1 MDNWLVLFDGQARYL
16 LEIYDSPVKVDV
28 LKFTGREALSEPFRW
43 TIDFTTPQNNLAPED
58 ALMKHATLRMRSGKA
73 VHGIITRLEWISTTA
88 DQSHYQVVL
97 SSRLALLSR
106 TRQCRIFQHQSVPEV
121 VEQVLRRHGLE
132 GADFDFRLERT
143 YPAREL
149 ITQWRETDLEFV
161 QRILS
166 EVGIFWRTET
176 DEARG
181 LEVVIF
187 ADSQLN
193 YRFDVSLPYR
203 EPSGLYDGAE
213 ESVWDVYTLNQAV
226 PVMVSARDYNY
237 RTAGTPMDATVSVR
251 SDAVTTGEH
260 YRYAAPYREAGDDT
274 DPEPETESGAFYA
287 RTRIASTKISFE
299 EGYKEA
305 VNKSPVPIK
314 LISVSLFGFDLGATL
329 ARKFL
334 DSLLKDICQ
343 KEGDKYTY
351 QGIPVDIVFTGLF
364 DCSRRTS
371 ASNNNGVDYFISAF
385 GGPLKGISVFLGDK
399 SIDQDT
405 PLPKAVKKSL
415 HLVAA
420 HETRVWRSLYR
431 TGNNPAHKEELYP
444 GCAEDI
450 GGGLKPDEQKPSAEL
465 CRVAL
470 HRMYREATMAGVPFP
485 DFQSLDNTDTD
496 VAAYFII
503 QDNVK
508 NQSVL
513 QWAEAYQSALPFTLL
528 STASQNRHLDS
539 YIDWLGR
546 QYYQYR
552 TECMKYEKQRGDT
565 LASAGASAG
574 FAGITQEAKETA
586 RQYASELS
594 VLQQNWGWL
603 DDVKDTAI
611 RMRNSMEQNPMDRRR
626 DIVPNVYGPAL
637 WRAKRF
643 LDYFHAAHLGKPQ
656 PFPIDAAPPEMYAWF
671 VHDLQTVEKGAGISQ
686 DFFVI
691 RSMEMPEA

>member
-1 MDNWLVLFDGQARYL
+1 MDIESLIAAANRAQQAEDAGLGNCSRVWHVGFFFDGIHRNIEQDAPEHRLSNIARLFRAFPDDAQKSNKEYYSKFYISGL
-16 LEIYDSPVKVDV
+16 GTPFNETVVEKLHTIMDSGLGSIKDELKVQPGEMAKDAGMDSIKGNNWYEV
-28 LKFTGREALSEPFRW
+28 LKNQGKKLLNPTEWKKLASDTAKKAAKKSVIEATSW
-43 TIDFTTPQNNLAPED
+43 
-58 ALMKHATLRMRSGKA
+58 LRDNP
-73 VHGIITRLEWISTTA
+73 VIA
-88 DQSHYQVVL
+88 DMLV
-97 SSRLALLSR
+97 
-106 TRQCRIFQHQSVPEV
+106 T
-121 VEQVLRRHGLE
+121 
-132 GADFDFRLERT
+132 GAD
-143 YPAREL
+143 
-149 ITQWRETDLEFV
+149 
-161 QRILS
+161 
-166 EVGIFWRTET
+166 
-176 DEARG
+176 
-181 LEVVIF
+181 
-187 ADSQLN
+187 
-193 YRFDVSLPYR
+193 
-203 EPSGLYDGAE
+203 
-213 ESVWDVYTLNQAV
+213 
-226 PVMVSARDYNY
+226 
-237 RTAGTPMDATVSVR
+237 
-251 SDAVTTGEH
+251 
-260 YRYAAPYREAGDDT
+260 
-274 DPEPETESGAFYA
+274 
-287 RTRIASTKISFE
+287 TRIASTKISFE

-305 VNKSPVPIK
+305 VKKSPVPIK

-334 DSLLKDICQ
+334 DSLLKDICK
-343 KEGDKYTY
+343 KEGDKYIY

-385 GGPLKGISVFLGDK
+385 GGPIKGISVLLGDK

-420 HETRVWRSLYR
+420 HETRVWRCLYR
-431 TGNNPAHKEELYP
+431 TGNNPAHKEELSP
-444 GCAEDI
+444 GCAEDV

-485 DFQSLDNTDTD
+485 DFQSLKSYSET
-496 VAAYFII
+496 VASYFIV

-513 QWAEAYQSALPFTLL
+513 QWAKAYQSALPFTSLN
-528 STASQNRHLDS
+528 TACQNRHLDS

-586 RQYASELS
+586 GQYGNELA

-603 DDVKDTAI
+603 DYVKNAAI

-643 LDYFHAAHLGKPQ
+643 LDYFHAANLGKPQ
-656 PFPIDAAPPEMYAWF
+656 PFPIDTVPPEMYAWF
-671 VHDLQTVEKGAGISQ
+671 VHDLQTVEKGTGISQ

>member
-1 MDNWLVLFDGQARYL
+1 MDIESLISAANRAQQAEDYGIHNCSRIWHVGFFFDGIHRNIEQ
-16 LEIYDSPVKVDV
+16 D
-28 LKFTGREALSEPFRW
+28 
-43 TIDFTTPQNNLAPED
+43 APEQRLSNIARLFRAFPD
-58 ALMKHATLRMRSGKA
+58 ELQNSSKDCFSKFYISGLGTPFSEDLSTKLTALIDGARSNVQDDLKSQPAEMAKEAG
-73 VHGIITRLEWISTTA
+73 GE
-88 DQSHYQVVL
+88 
-97 SSRLALLSR
+97 LLKGGNWYE
-106 TRQCRIFQHQSVPEV
+106 I
-121 VEQVLRRHGLE
+121 LKNE
-132 GADFDFRLERT
+132 GAKLLK
-143 YPAREL
+143 PAE
-149 ITQWRETDLEFV
+149 WRKLGKNIATNTLKKAS
-161 QRILS
+161 I
-166 EVGIFWRTET
+166 
-176 DEARG
+176 EATPWIRDNPA
-181 LEVVIF
+181 V
-187 ADSQLN
+187 ADML
-193 YRFDVSLPYR
+193 
-203 EPSGLYDGAE
+203 
-213 ESVWDVYTLNQAV
+213 
-226 PVMVSARDYNY
+226 
-237 RTAGTPMDATVSVR
+237 
-251 SDAVTTGEH
+251 VTGV
-260 YRYAAPYREAGDDT
+260 D
-274 DPEPETESGAFYA
+274 
-287 RTRIASTKISFE
+287 TRIASAKMRFE
-299 EGYKEA
+299 RFYERTNSA
-305 VNKSPVPIK
+305 SPVPVK
-314 LISVSLFGFDLGATL
+314 LISISLFGFDLGATL

-334 DSLLKDICQ
+334 DSLLKDICK

-351 QGIPVDIVFTGLF
+351 RGIPVDIVYTGLF

-385 GGPLKGISVFLGDK
+385 GGPIKGISVLLGDK

-405 PLPKAVKKSL
+405 PLPKVVKKSL

-420 HETRVWRSLYR
+420 HETRVWRCLYR

-485 DFQSLDNTDTD
+485 DFQSLDKTDTD
-496 VAAYFII
+496 VAAYFIV

-513 QWAEAYQSALPFTLL
+513 QWAEAYRSALPFSSL
-528 STASQNRHLDS
+528 STACQNRHLDS

-552 TECMKYEKQRGDT
+552 TECMKYEKQRDET

-586 RQYASELS
+586 AQYANELS

-603 DDVKDTAI
+603 DDVKDAAI
-611 RMRNSMEQNPMDRRR
+611 RMRNSMEQDPMDRRR
-626 DIVPNVYGPAL
+626 EIVPNVYGPAL

-643 LDYFHAAHLGKPQ
+643 LDYSHAAHLGKPQ
-656 PFPIDAAPPEMYAWF
+656 PFPIDTVPPEMYAWF
-671 VHDLQTVEKGAGISQ
+671 VHDLQTVEKGTGISQ

>member
-1 MDNWLVLFDGQARYL
+1 M
-16 LEIYDSPVKVDV
+16 
-28 LKFTGREALSEPFRW
+28 
-43 TIDFTTPQNNLAPED
+43 
-58 ALMKHATLRMRSGKA
+58 
-73 VHGIITRLEWISTTA
+73 
-88 DQSHYQVVL
+88 
-97 SSRLALLSR
+97 
-106 TRQCRIFQHQSVPEV
+106 
-121 VEQVLRRHGLE
+121 
-132 GADFDFRLERT
+132 
-143 YPAREL
+143 
-149 ITQWRETDLEFV
+149 
-161 QRILS
+161 
-166 EVGIFWRTET
+166 
-176 DEARG
+176 
-181 LEVVIF
+181 
-187 ADSQLN
+187 
-193 YRFDVSLPYR
+193 
-203 EPSGLYDGAE
+203 
-213 ESVWDVYTLNQAV
+213 
-226 PVMVSARDYNY
+226 
-237 RTAGTPMDATVSVR
+237 
-251 SDAVTTGEH
+251 
-260 YRYAAPYREAGDDT
+260 
-274 DPEPETESGAFYA
+274 
-287 RTRIASTKISFE
+287 
-299 EGYKEA
+299 
-305 VNKSPVPIK
+305 
-314 LISVSLFGFDLGATL
+314 
-329 ARKFL
+329 
-334 DSLLKDICQ
+334 
-343 KEGDKYTY
+343 
-351 QGIPVDIVFTGLF
+351 
-364 DCSRRTS
+364 
-371 ASNNNGVDYFISAF
+371 
-385 GGPLKGISVFLGDK
+385 
-399 SIDQDT
+399 
-405 PLPKAVKKSL
+405 PKAVKKSL

>member
-1 MDNWLVLFDGQARYL
+1 MDIESLIAAANRAQQAEDAGLGNCSRIWHVGFFFDGIHRNIEQ
-16 LEIYDSPVKVDV
+16 D
-28 LKFTGREALSEPFRW
+28 
-43 TIDFTTPQNNLAPED
+43 APEHRLSNIARLFRAFPDD
-58 ALMKHATLRMRSGKA
+58 AQKTNKEYHSKFYISGLGTPFNETLVEKLHTIMDSGLGSIKDNLKEQPGEMAKEAAWDSIKGNNWYEIFKNQGKKLLNPTEWKKLASDTAKKA
-73 VHGIITRLEWISTTA
+73 VKKVSIEATPWLRDNPAIA
-88 DQSHYQVVL
+88 DMLV
-97 SSRLALLSR
+97 
-106 TRQCRIFQHQSVPEV
+106 T
-121 VEQVLRRHGLE
+121 
-132 GADFDFRLERT
+132 GAD
-143 YPAREL
+143 
-149 ITQWRETDLEFV
+149 
-161 QRILS
+161 
-166 EVGIFWRTET
+166 
-176 DEARG
+176 
-181 LEVVIF
+181 
-187 ADSQLN
+187 
-193 YRFDVSLPYR
+193 
-203 EPSGLYDGAE
+203 
-213 ESVWDVYTLNQAV
+213 
-226 PVMVSARDYNY
+226 
-237 RTAGTPMDATVSVR
+237 
-251 SDAVTTGEH
+251 
-260 YRYAAPYREAGDDT
+260 
-274 DPEPETESGAFYA
+274 
-287 RTRIASTKISFE
+287 TRIASTKISFE

-305 VNKSPVPIK
+305 VKKSPVPIK

-334 DSLLKDICQ
+334 DSLLKDICK
-343 KEGDKYTY
+343 KEGDNYTY

-385 GGPLKGISVFLGDK
+385 GGPIKGISVLLGDK

-405 PLPKAVKKSL
+405 PLPKVVKKSL

-420 HETRVWRSLYR
+420 HETRVWRCLYR
-431 TGNNPAHKEELYP
+431 TGNNPAHMEELYP

-450 GGGLKPDEQKPSAEL
+450 GGGLTPDEQKPSAEL

-485 DFQSLDNTDTD
+485 DFQTLNESNPV
-496 VAAYFII
+496 VAEYFII

-508 NQSVL
+508 NRSVL
-513 QWAEAYQSALPFTLL
+513 QWAEAYRSALPFSSL
-528 STASQNRHLDS
+528 STACQNRHLDS

-586 RQYASELS
+586 GQYANELS

-603 DDVKDTAI
+603 DDLKDAAI
-611 RMRNSMEQNPMDRRR
+611 RMRNSMEQDPMDKRRE
-626 DIVPNVYGPAL
+626 IVPNVYGPAL

-643 LDYFHAAHLGKPQ
+643 LDYSHAAYLGKPQ
-656 PFPIDAAPPEMYAWF
+656 PIPIDTVPPEMYAWF
-671 VHDLQTVEKGAGISQ
+671 VHDLQTVEKGTGISQ

>member
-1 MDNWLVLFDGQARYL
+1 MDIESLIAAANRAQQAEDAGLGNCSRIWHVGFFFDGIHRNIEQDAPDHRLSNIARLYRAYPSVQQNTSN
-16 LEIYDSPVKVDV
+16 ESYD
-28 LKFTGREALSEPFRW
+28 KFYISGLGTPFNE
-43 TIDFTTPQNNLAPED
+43 T
-58 ALMKHATLRMRSGKA
+58 
-73 VHGIITRLEWISTTA
+73 
-88 DQSHYQVVL
+88 
-97 SSRLALLSR
+97 
-106 TRQCRIFQHQSVPEV
+106 V
-121 VEQVLRRHGLE
+121 VEKLHTVMDSGLGSIKDNLKEQPGEMAKEAAWDSIKGNNWYEILKNQGKKLINPTEWKKLASDTAKKAAKKVSIEATPWLRDNPVVADMLVT
-132 GADFDFRLERT
+132 GAD
-143 YPAREL
+143 
-149 ITQWRETDLEFV
+149 
-161 QRILS
+161 
-166 EVGIFWRTET
+166 
-176 DEARG
+176 
-181 LEVVIF
+181 
-187 ADSQLN
+187 
-193 YRFDVSLPYR
+193 
-203 EPSGLYDGAE
+203 
-213 ESVWDVYTLNQAV
+213 
-226 PVMVSARDYNY
+226 
-237 RTAGTPMDATVSVR
+237 
-251 SDAVTTGEH
+251 
-260 YRYAAPYREAGDDT
+260 
-274 DPEPETESGAFYA
+274 
-287 RTRIASTKISFE
+287 TRIASTKISFE

-305 VNKSPVPIK
+305 VKKSPVPIK

-334 DSLLKDICQ
+334 DNLLKDICK

-385 GGPLKGISVFLGDK
+385 GGPIKGISVLLGDK

-405 PLPKAVKKSL
+405 PLPEVVKKSL
-415 HLVAA
+415 HLAAA

-450 GGGLKPDEQKPSAEL
+450 GGGLRPDEQKPSAEL

-485 DFQSLDNTDTD
+485 DFQSLKSYSET
-496 VAAYFII
+496 VASYFIV

-508 NQSVL
+508 NRSVL
-513 QWAEAYQSALPFTLL
+513 QWAEAYRSALPFSSL
-528 STASQNRHLDS
+528 STGCQNRHLDS

-552 TECMKYEKQRGDT
+552 TECMKYEKQRGDV

-574 FAGITQEAKETA
+574 FAGITQEAKEA
-586 RQYASELS
+586 AGQYASELS

-603 DDVKDTAI
+603 DDVKDAAI

-626 DIVPNVYGPAL
+626 EIVPDVYEPAL

-643 LDYFHAAHLGKPQ
+643 LDYSRAAHLGKPQ
-656 PFPIDAAPPEMYAWF
+656 PFPIDTVPPEMYAWF
-671 VHDLQTVEKGAGISQ
+671 VHDLQTVEKGACISQ

>member
-1 MDNWLVLFDGQARYL
+1 MDIESLIAAANRAQQAEDAGLGNCSRIWHLGFFFDGIHRNIEQ
-16 LEIYDSPVKVDV
+16 D
-28 LKFTGREALSEPFRW
+28 
-43 TIDFTTPQNNLAPED
+43 APEHRLSNIARLFRAFPD
-58 ALMKHATLRMRSGKA
+58 ERENIPSITYNAFYISGL
-73 VHGIITRLEWISTTA
+73 GTPFNET
-88 DQSHYQVVL
+88 
-97 SSRLALLSR
+97 
-106 TRQCRIFQHQSVPEV
+106 V
-121 VEQVLRRHGLE
+121 VEKLHTVMDSGLGSIKDNLKEQPGEMAKEAAWDSIKGNNWYEILKNQGKKLINPTEWKKLASDTARKAAKKVSIEATPWLRDNPVVADMLVT
-132 GADFDFRLERT
+132 GAD
-143 YPAREL
+143 
-149 ITQWRETDLEFV
+149 
-161 QRILS
+161 
-166 EVGIFWRTET
+166 
-176 DEARG
+176 
-181 LEVVIF
+181 
-187 ADSQLN
+187 
-193 YRFDVSLPYR
+193 
-203 EPSGLYDGAE
+203 
-213 ESVWDVYTLNQAV
+213 
-226 PVMVSARDYNY
+226 
-237 RTAGTPMDATVSVR
+237 
-251 SDAVTTGEH
+251 
-260 YRYAAPYREAGDDT
+260 
-274 DPEPETESGAFYA
+274 
-287 RTRIASTKISFE
+287 TRIASTKISFE

-305 VNKSPVPIK
+305 VKKSPVPIK

-334 DSLLKDICQ
+334 DNLLKDICK

-385 GGPLKGISVFLGDK
+385 GGPIKGISVLLGDK

-405 PLPKAVKKSL
+405 PLPEVVKKSL

-485 DFQSLDNTDTD
+485 DFQSLDKTDTD
-496 VAAYFII
+496 VAAYFIV

-513 QWAEAYQSALPFTLL
+513 QWAEAYRSALPFSSL
-528 STASQNRHLDS
+528 STACQNRHLDS
-539 YIDWLGR
+539 FIDWLGR

-552 TECMKYEKQRGDT
+552 TECMKYEKQRGET

-586 RQYASELS
+586 GQYANELA

-603 DDVKDTAI
+603 DDVKNAAI

-643 LDYFHAAHLGKPQ
+643 LDYFHAANLGKPQ
-656 PFPIDAAPPEMYAWF
+656 PFPIDTAPSEMYAWF
-671 VHDLQTVEKGAGISQ
+671 VHDLQTVDKGAGISQ
-686 DFFVI
+686 EFFVI

>member
-1 MDNWLVLFDGQARYL
+1 MGFFFDGIHRNIEQ
-16 LEIYDSPVKVDV
+16 D
-28 LKFTGREALSEPFRW
+28 
-43 TIDFTTPQNNLAPED
+43 APEHRLSNIARLFRAFPD
-58 ALMKHATLRMRSGKA
+58 ERENIPSITYNAFYISGL
-73 VHGIITRLEWISTTA
+73 GTPFNET
-88 DQSHYQVVL
+88 
-97 SSRLALLSR
+97 
-106 TRQCRIFQHQSVPEV
+106 V
-121 VEQVLRRHGLE
+121 VEKLHTVMDSGLGSIKDNLKEQPGEMAKEAAWDSIKGNNWYEILKNQGKKLINPTEWKKLASDTARKAAKKVSIEATPWLRDNPVVADMLVT
-132 GADFDFRLERT
+132 GAD
-143 YPAREL
+143 
-149 ITQWRETDLEFV
+149 
-161 QRILS
+161 
-166 EVGIFWRTET
+166 
-176 DEARG
+176 
-181 LEVVIF
+181 
-187 ADSQLN
+187 
-193 YRFDVSLPYR
+193 
-203 EPSGLYDGAE
+203 
-213 ESVWDVYTLNQAV
+213 
-226 PVMVSARDYNY
+226 
-237 RTAGTPMDATVSVR
+237 
-251 SDAVTTGEH
+251 
-260 YRYAAPYREAGDDT
+260 
-274 DPEPETESGAFYA
+274 
-287 RTRIASTKISFE
+287 TRIASTKISFE

-305 VNKSPVPIK
+305 VKKSPVPIK

-334 DSLLKDICQ
+334 DNLLKDICK

-385 GGPLKGISVFLGDK
+385 GGPIKGISVLLGDK

-405 PLPKAVKKSL
+405 PLPEVVKKSL

-485 DFQSLDNTDTD
+485 DFQSLDKTDTD
-496 VAAYFII
+496 VAAYFIV

-513 QWAEAYQSALPFTLL
+513 QWAEAYRSELPFSSL
-528 STASQNRHLDS
+528 STACQNRHLDS
-539 YIDWLGR
+539 FIDWLGR

-552 TECMKYEKQRGDT
+552 TECMKYEKQRGET

-586 RQYASELS
+586 GQYANELA

-603 DDVKDTAI
+603 DDVKNAAI

-643 LDYFHAAHLGKPQ
+643 LDYFHAANLGKPQ
-656 PFPIDAAPPEMYAWF
+656 PFPIDTAPSEMYAWF
-671 VHDLQTVEKGAGISQ
+671 VHDLQTVDKGAGISQ

>member
-1 MDNWLVLFDGQARYL
+1 
-16 LEIYDSPVKVDV
+16 
-28 LKFTGREALSEPFRW
+28 
-43 TIDFTTPQNNLAPED
+43 
-58 ALMKHATLRMRSGKA
+58 
-73 VHGIITRLEWISTTA
+73 
-88 DQSHYQVVL
+88 
-97 SSRLALLSR
+97 
-106 TRQCRIFQHQSVPEV
+106 
-121 VEQVLRRHGLE
+121 
-132 GADFDFRLERT
+132 
-143 YPAREL
+143 
-149 ITQWRETDLEFV
+149 
-161 QRILS
+161 
-166 EVGIFWRTET
+166 
-176 DEARG
+176 
-181 LEVVIF
+181 
-187 ADSQLN
+187 
-193 YRFDVSLPYR
+193 
-203 EPSGLYDGAE
+203 
-213 ESVWDVYTLNQAV
+213 
-226 PVMVSARDYNY
+226 
-237 RTAGTPMDATVSVR
+237 MDATKMMQALPESTTTHLFLLLEGGAQTP
-251 SDAVTTGEH
+251 DAFQTFYNEH
-260 YRYAAPYREAGDDT
+260 
-274 DPEPETESGAFYA
+274 
-287 RTRIASTKISFE
+287 ASALYSLYLHPQLAEFRNYGPWLFALKN
-299 EGYKEA
+299 KEA
-305 VNKSPVPIK
+305 VERYIDSMPGLAAV
-314 LISVSLFGFDLGATL
+314 TL

-364 DCSRRTS
+364 DCSRSTS

-485 DFQSLDNTDTD
+485 DFQRLKSYSET
-496 VAAYFII
+496 VASYFII

-586 RQYASELS
+586 GQYASELS

-643 LDYFHAAHLGKPQ
+643 LDYFHAAYLGKPQ